1 MSNVVKSKR
10 KKTKFEAE
18 HNLFKLRDEVTKLC
32 VNDFGF
38 KLEKAQERRNHFYNS
53 HKDLENI
60 DEVMARYDKK
70 LDSFDKWFIDEECRA
85 ILNLMREITKEF
97 TLGNSIYPNNGIS
110 KLFEYLERRKHMTCA
125 IGLCW
130 QLKQEIQYVLRIL
143 PVDFNKY
150 KKFAELIDKEIALI
164 KGVRQADNRF
174 LKDVKESETGV
185 IDKIAKLFDD
195 VLT

>member
-1 MSNVVKSKR
+1 MSNVPKSRR
-10 KKTKFEAE
+10 KPTKFEAE

-38 KLEKAQERRNHFYNS
+38 KLEKAQERRDRFEEQ
-53 HKDLENI
+53 HKNMENLEEI
-60 DEVMARYDKK
+60 MERYDKK
-70 LDSFDKWFIDEECRA
+70 LMSFDTWFIDEECRA
-85 ILNLMREITKEF
+85 ILSITRDITREF
-97 TLGNSIYPNNGIS
+97 TLGNSIYPKNGVS
-110 KLFEYLERRKHMTCA
+110 RLFEYLERRKHITRA

-130 QLKQEIQYVLRIL
+130 ALKQEIQYVLRIL

-150 KKFAELIDKEIALI
+150 RRFDEMINKQIALF

-174 LKDVKESETGV
+174 LKQVDPKESTV